1 MKKNSLRL
9 EYRDGRKSP
18 YLVFYPDA
26 GKIKSRS
33 FTTQSEAESFM
44 FSLRNEYSL
53 PEDMIIPSGVRLAV
67 LKLNTEC
74 HKRGL
79 STEIVIN
86 DAIRRVELNSYNKV
100 VLVQDCVR
108 NFMAHSKRINLRDK
122 TLKEYDQYLR
132 VRFIPYFK
140 GTRNFATILKSEIE
154 AYIGSSGS
162 QKNNLKVI
170 KALFKFAKREGYI
183 TEDVAAEVTLVCK
196 YSDTMPAKIL
206 SVEEV
211 KTLLKSVPKEYLAGF
226 VLMTFYGVRPGE
238 LIGNFEKRFMQWSD
252 INFKSRVITIQG
264 QTSKVRKQ
272 RATQNVSE
280 NLWAFLEAVPE
291 KERKGNII
299 KGSYWKFRKMRRSLP
314 VALSQDVLRHTF
326 ATYAYFKF
334 GPQKTVADMGHIRGY
349 ATLAQHYMGS
359 ANVDDAE
366 KFFSITPQ
374 SLAEE
379 STENLQA

>member
-1 MKKNSLRL
+1 MGAGRATHVSRDSVFWRKFYPRNTFPCMKKNSLRL

-44 FSLRNEYSL
+44 FSLRSEYSL

-132 VRFIPYFK
+132 V
-140 GTRNFATILKSEIE
+140 
-154 AYIGSSGS
+154 
-162 QKNNLKVI
+162 
-170 KALFKFAKREGYI
+170 
-183 TEDVAAEVTLVCK
+183 
-196 YSDTMPAKIL
+196 
-206 SVEEV
+206 
-211 KTLLKSVPKEYLAGF
+211 
-226 VLMTFYGVRPGE
+226 
-238 LIGNFEKRFMQWSD
+238 
-252 INFKSRVITIQG
+252 
-264 QTSKVRKQ
+264 
-272 RATQNVSE
+272 
-280 NLWAFLEAVPE
+280 
-291 KERKGNII
+291 
-299 KGSYWKFRKMRRSLP
+299 
-314 VALSQDVLRHTF
+314 
-326 ATYAYFKF
+326 
-334 GPQKTVADMGHIRGY
+334 
-349 ATLAQHYMGS
+349 
-359 ANVDDAE
+359 
-366 KFFSITPQ
+366 
-374 SLAEE
+374 
-379 STENLQA
+379 

>member
-1 MKKNSLRL
+1 
-9 EYRDGRKSP
+9 
-18 YLVFYPDA
+18 
-26 GKIKSRS
+26 
-33 FTTQSEAESFM
+33 
-44 FSLRNEYSL
+44 
-53 PEDMIIPSGVRLAV
+53 
-67 LKLNTEC
+67 
-74 HKRGL
+74 
-79 STEIVIN
+79 
-86 DAIRRVELNSYNKV
+86 
-100 VLVQDCVR
+100 
-108 NFMAHSKRINLRDK
+108 MAHSQRINLRDK

-162 QKNNLKVI
+162 RKNNLKVI

-183 TEDVAAEVTLVCK
+183 TEDAAAEVTLERE

-211 KTLLKSVPKEYLAGF
+211 KTLLKSVPEEYLAGF
-226 VLMTFYGVRPGE
+226 ALMTFYGVRPGE

-264 QTSKVRKQ
+264 KTSKVRKQ

-280 NLWAFLEAVPE
+280 NLWVFLEAVPE
-291 KERKGNII
+291 NERKGNII
-299 KGSYWKFRKMRRSLP
+299 KGSYWTFRKMRRKLP

-334 GPQKTVADMGHIRGY
+334 GPQKTVAAMGHIRGY

-359 ANVDDAE
+359 ANADDAK